1 MIQHVA
7 IPIVAIPIL
16 EPVRIV
22 GTPIVETPI
31 LEPVRI
37 LETRIVELV
46 RILETPILEP
56 VRIAETPISE
66 PVLILETP
74 ILVQIVET
82 RILAPIGVRFVV
94 QSVVQNVRSS
104 ADLERVFH
112 HHPEQPAAR
121 HEPAQAAQLLQSL
134 APAHWVRCSFVEP
147 QEQIVELSIALVAFV
162 AVLAVRAVP
171 VRGRYANAA
180 VHHQAPRQAIVAPRQ
195 SDVG

>member
-1 MIQHVA
+1 MA
-7 IPIVAIPIL
+7 IPIVAIPIS

-22 GTPIVETPI
+22 AIPS
-31 LEPVRI
+31 
-37 LETRIVELV
+37 VELV
-46 RILETPILEP
+46 RILEPVRIEESRIEEP
-56 VRIAETPISE
+56 VRIVETPISE

-82 RILAPIGVRFVV
+82 RIFAPIGV

-121 HEPAQAAQLLQSL
+121 PEPAREQVAQLS
-134 APAHWVRCSFVEP
+134 
-147 QEQIVELSIALVAFV
+147 IVSAAFV
-162 AVLAVRAVP
+162 SAVAVP
-171 VRGRYANAA
+171 VRGRHANAA